1 MLLSLWYLGK
11 HIRKIIQTGQGYC
24 TNCNI
29 SHYCVSKCTRLYLRA
44 YSFQN
49 TSRGE
54 GGGLLAP
61 GPPMEACCL
70 CPLGTSPPKDKSQI
84 DKGLYNSIKKHK
96 SYLDIGKVHSVEV
109 CQHLTDLR
117 GILQHGP
124 GSLGQVVQR
133 GITTQSLCKCTTC

>member
-1 MLLSLWYLGK
+1 MAVLIGPRFATNGLQFESCYHVADSSSSHQSGLYLGYLRGRSFPPPPKKNALQKMLLSLWYLGK

-54 GGGLLAP
+54 GGV
-61 GPPMEACCL
+61 AC
-70 CPLGTSPPKDKSQI
+70 PRTP
-84 DKGLYNSIKKHK
+84 H
-96 SYLDIGKVHSVEV
+96 
-109 CQHLTDLR
+109 
-117 GILQHGP
+117 
-124 GSLGQVVQR
+124 GSLLPLPTWDFSPKR
-133 GITTQSLCKCTTC
+133 